1 MHATAMFLK
10 DVGTLVTALTF
21 GLNELA
27 KLISKL
33 RAVEGPMAESS
44 VIAGVQ
50 SYHVIEF
57 SLESYCRL
65 IRCLYTGTIEL
76 KVDLNEFAIGSPP
89 NKPFILPCKG
99 NLLSKDYSIQMPPLV
114 RSSLLHIKA
123 AAAILKVHHTSFG
136 ELEEFADVHAD
147 FPLDKGFYV
156 KSRASGLVLDV
167 DHGFGRDH
175 TLSGANIGLDRQKLY
190 CSSAHHALWSSSSGA
205 LRAVSS
211 LTIALACFW
220 MLTVRSASHTAKADK
235 RISNEYES
243 RPLAR
248 VHYVEQSPQ
257 KMQLKEVVLVFHC
270 DIYSVD
276 TQFVFKPADKMT
288 SNTRL

>member
-1 MHATAMFLK
+1 
-10 DVGTLVTALTF
+10 
-21 GLNELA
+21 
-27 KLISKL
+27 
-33 RAVEGPMAESS
+33 MAESS

-220 MLTVRSASHTAKADK
+220 MLTGVTNLVLGVDGKGACDGALACIGERASHTAKADK